1 MRNLID
7 RFWLPISGSVT
18 SISFKGI
25 ENAATLNTPLI
36 QVPLFQE
43 HSLWYY
49 LLIGVMGAVGG
60 LAVKIT
66 WSCMKRWFPKHLK
79 HLDQ

>member
-25 ENAATLNTPLI
+25 ENAASMDTPLL
-36 QVPLFQE
+36 QVQLFQE

-49 LLIGVMGAVGG
+49 LLIGVMGALGG
-60 LAVKIT
+60 LMVKIA
-66 WSCMKRWFPKHLK
+66 WSCLKRSFPRYLK
-79 HLDQ
+79 NLDQ